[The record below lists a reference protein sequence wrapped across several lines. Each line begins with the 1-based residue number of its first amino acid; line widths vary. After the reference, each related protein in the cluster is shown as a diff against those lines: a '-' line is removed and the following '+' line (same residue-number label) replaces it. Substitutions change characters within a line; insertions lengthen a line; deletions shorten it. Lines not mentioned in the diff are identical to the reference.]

1 MVQIS
6 QDGEPI
12 TGEGI
17 PSTLTLEIGDV
28 IDLPGGYGTPECE
41 SVDRFVALDVRHDP
55 AVMWVLITA
64 SAAIFG
70 LIGSLFT
77 PRRRGWLRATPA
89 AAGRTLVAAGGLTL
103 HARLG

>member
-17 PSTLTLEIGDV
+17 PSTLTLVIGDV
-28 IDLPGGYGTPECE
+28 IDLPGGYGTLEFE

-64 SAAIFG
+64 LASIFG
-70 LIGSLFT
+70 LIRSVLTPWRRVWFRASPSGS
-77 PRRRGWLRATPA
+77 
-89 AAGRTLVAAGGLTL
+89 GRTRVEGAGM
-103 HARLG
+103 